1 MSTLNLSK
9 TIETPAGLRCTATAT
24 VNTGCVSVEVRSIF
38 SSTGVNILWSEIEDM
53 EALARIFADERV
65 IVFQAIVEMLGKIH
79 SNRHIYE
86 ALL

>member
-9 TIETPAGLRCTATAT
+9 TIETPAGMRCTVTAT

-38 SSTGVNILWSEIEDM
+38 GSAGTNVLWSEIEDM
-53 EALARIFADERV
+53 ETLARLFADERV
-65 IVFQAIVEMLGKIH
+65 IVFQSIVEMLGKIH

>member
-9 TIETPAGLRCTATAT
+9 TIETPGGLRCTVTAT
-24 VNTGCVSVEVRSIF
+24 VNPGCVSVEVRSIF
-38 SSTGVNILWSEIEDM
+38 SSAGVNVLWSEMEDM

-65 IVFQAIVEMLGKIH
+65 IVFQSIVEMLGKVYT
-79 SNRHIYE
+79 SRHIYE

>member
-9 TIETPAGLRCTATAT
+9 TIETPAGWRFTVTAT
-24 VNTGCVSVEVRSIF
+24 VNTGCVSVEVRASF
-38 SSTGVNILWSEIEDM
+38 GSTGTNVLWSEIEDM
-53 EALARIFADERV
+53 ETLARLFADERV

-79 SNRHIYE
+79 TNRHIYE